1 MNKNSFLEALRNI
14 FKKAR
19 VADVESIIEV
29 YEEHFAVGYERG
41 LSDSEII
48 KSLGDP
54 RGNLCILCRCRYHY
68 RDFDSRW

>member
-1 MNKNSFLEALRNI
+1 MDKNSFLEALRNI
-14 FKKAR
+14 FKQAR

-48 KSLGDP
+48 NP
-54 RGNLCILCRCRYHY
+54 
-68 RDFDSRW
+68 